1 MEEMTRKELWQWELV
16 GCCEMQVAALREK
29 LRRVAAVDEWLM
41 DLKMFEGTLQP
52 SIKAAP
58 IDETLFDSVCLMAQ
72 FFMGGG
78 VMLRGSI
85 RYWSPSESYS
95 QGGDV
100 RLFRNIDEC
109 IAWLEDEK
117 EAAKVC
123 AEKLEEYWM
132 GRKKAQTINL

>member
-1 MEEMTRKELWQWELV
+1 MEAMTRKELWQWELV

-29 LRRVAAVDEWLM
+29 LRQVAAVDEWLM

>member
-16 GCCEMQVAALREK
+16 GCCEMQVAALRKK
-29 LRRVAAVDEWLM
+29 LRQVAAVDEWLM
-41 DLKMFEGTLQP
+41 DLKMFEGTLRP
-52 SIKAAP
+52 SIAAAP
-58 IDETLFDSVCLMAQ
+58 RDETLFDSVCLMAQ
-72 FFMGGG
+72 FIMGKG
-78 VMLRGSI
+78 VMLRGFI
-85 RYWSPSESYS
+85 HYWSPSESYS
-95 QGGDV
+95 QGGDI

>member
-1 MEEMTRKELWQWELV
+1 MEAMTREELRRWELV
-16 GCCEMQVAALREK
+16 GCCEMQVAALRKK
-29 LRRVAAVDEWLM
+29 LRRVEAVDEWLM
-41 DLKMFEGTLQP
+41 DLKMFEGTLRP

-72 FFMGGG
+72 FIMGKG

-85 RYWSPSESYS
+85 HYWSPSESYS
-95 QGGDV
+95 QGGDI

-117 EAAKVC
+117 EAARVC